1 MKLFSKKYIVLII
14 PALIFFT
21 SCSFS
26 NDAPVLAPLP
36 VVPDLPVTLSARF
49 SIDQST
55 PSSMQNIILQANNAA
70 NAGRSA
76 TASMPSTIQYYVQA
90 HTIGEATTLTVDVPD
105 DDIDT
110 TNKKFSINLLTGH
123 TWRITVGIKDTS
135 INKTILSDYT
145 DKELTATNT
154 EITHNFALKPS
165 ITSGVNG
172 SIYLEINFDDPDYT
186 VDITDEA
193 NAYSDWNTNFFGS
206 GSTRTLN
213 ISSIPSGRYVLK
225 IKFTKTNTIP
235 FTATQVVT
243 VYDNLKTDTWVSGGN
258 ALIDPTTNEFRL
270 SNTIIA
276 AANEGK
282 KIYYVD
288 GNTGG
293 AGNDNNSG
301 NINSPLLT
309 VARAVSLINAV
320 GNTSDTYKIYVKGGT
335 SETVATSIAIGGAS
349 ANRKIELYTYL
360 NSPTDGLGAV
370 TLTRTSAINI
380 LTINNGSQ
388 LTINGGF
395 TFDGAELEQA
405 GINNSGTLT
414 MNNGIVQK
422 CYATG
427 ILNIGTFNL
436 YGGSIIN
443 NRKSSVTNGGGIEL
457 ITSASCVFNVKGTI
471 NVYNNYK
478 EDGTTPCN
486 IFLPNGKYINVTGS
500 IVSTD
505 TVTSRIGV
513 TTGNTPS
520 YGNTIQIT
528 SGYGTHATPGNVFK
542 GDLYG
547 IKVDSGEACVMASG
561 GALTEKYSDN
571 VEIKIENPSTTVWT
585 GTSASATI
593 SVTKNGTA
601 ITSPALTLES
611 FKSYGSSYNT
621 DTYRTFE
628 GNTITLKN
636 SLVQGTYIATVST
649 VIDGI
654 KYTGSKTFYVVPKEV
669 EVASGSFNA
678 SANLGD
684 SELFIQNRTTLSSI
698 RGMIVSTH
706 ETTQSEYETYCKY
719 GSGGPSETDGLGPD
733 YPVSCV
739 TWYEAIIYCNL
750 KSDAEGL
757 TCAYY
762 LADEDGNE
770 ISNGRDISAWKTKYP
785 TLIGSVVEG
794 SKTKYYFIPTTTWCE
809 ELDYKG
815 STDSDGGI
823 RFDENANGWRLPT
836 DAEWEYLARGGNL
849 SSAGY
854 TYSGSNDLDEV
865 AWWRSTYNSNLKTHP
880 VCLKKPNALGIYDMT
895 GNVMEWCWD
904 WNNWHTDIT
913 SSTPAI
919 GPDWVSGAGRV
930 RRPSYFYSSED
941 QSTVSSRDGYGPYQQ
956 YVAVGFRVVRN
967 AQ

>member
-1 MKLFSKKYIVLII
+1 MKLFSKKYIGLII

-76 TASMPSTIQYYVQA
+76 TASMPSTIQYFVQA
-90 HTIGEATTLTVDVPD
+90 QTIGEATTLTVNVPD

-145 DKELTATNT
+145 DKELTSTNT

-172 SIYLEINFDDPDYT
+172 SIYLEIKFDDPDYT

-206 GSTRTLN
+206 GSTRTLD

-243 VYDNLKTDTWVSGGN
+243 VYDNLRTDIWVSGGN

-301 NINSPLLT
+301 NINAPLQT
-309 VARAVSLINAV
+309 IARAAALINAV
-320 GNTSDTYKIYVKGGT
+320 GNSTDTYKIYVKGGT
-335 SETVATSIAIGGAS
+335 SETVANSIAIGGAS
-349 ANRKIELYTYL
+349 ANRKIELYTYQ

-486 IFLPNGKYINVTGS
+486 IFLPNSKFINVTGS

-561 GALTEKYSDN
+561 GALTEKYSDDI
-571 VEIKIENPSTTVWT
+571 VITIEGPSTVWQGT
-585 GTSASATI
+585 GATANVT
-593 SVTKNGTA
+593 VTKNGTA
-601 ITSPALTLES
+601 VTSPTLTLQS
-611 FKSYGSSYNT
+611 FSSAGSSYNS
-621 DTYRTFE
+621 DDYRTFS
-628 GNTITLKN
+628 GNTLTLPN
-636 SLVQGTYIATVST
+636 SLVQGRYTATVT
-649 VIDGI
+649 TTIDGV
-654 KYTGSKTFYVVPKEV
+654 KYSGAKTFNVAEKEKSISSGNFITTTNLSDV
-669 EVASGSFNA
+669 FKSGRTAVAN
-678 SANLGD
+678 
-684 SELFIQNRTTLSSI
+684 I
-698 RGMIVSTH
+698 RPLIVSTH
-706 ETTQSEYETYCKY
+706 EVTQKEYEMYCTYAD
-719 GSGGPSETDGLGPD
+719 SEPSAAKGKSNANHD
-733 YPVSCV
+733 YPVYFVS
-739 TWYEAIIYCNL
+739 WYDAVMYCNL
-750 KSDAEGL
+750 RSEAEGK
-757 TCAYY
+757 TPAYY
-762 LADEDGNE
+762 LAGPDGSE
-770 ISNGRDISAWKTKYP
+770 VTDGRLISTWRSAVGGDSVIKATIEAGVTKYCYVP
-785 TLIGSVVEG
+785 NDT
-794 SKTKYYFIPTTTWCE
+794 
-809 ELDYKG
+809 
-815 STDSDGGI
+815 
-823 RFDENANGWRLPT
+823 
-836 DAEWEYLARGGNL
+836 
-849 SSAGY
+849 
-854 TYSGSNDLDEV
+854 NDLLD
-865 AWWRSTYNSNLKTHP
+865 
-880 VCLKKPNALGIYDMT
+880 
-895 GNVMEWCWD
+895 
-904 WNNWHTDIT
+904 
-913 SSTPAI
+913 
-919 GPDWVSGAGRV
+919 
-930 RRPSYFYSSED
+930 
-941 QSTVSSRDGYGPYQQ
+941 
-956 YVAVGFRVVRN
+956 
-967 AQ
+967 